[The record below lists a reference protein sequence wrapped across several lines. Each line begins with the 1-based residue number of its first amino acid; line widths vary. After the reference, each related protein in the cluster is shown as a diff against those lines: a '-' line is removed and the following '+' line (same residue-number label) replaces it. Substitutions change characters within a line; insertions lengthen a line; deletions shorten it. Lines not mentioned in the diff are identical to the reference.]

1 MKYII
6 NYSSGGLGNRL
17 IPLSC
22 IMELCE
28 KLNRGVG
35 VIWPE
40 TIRCMGHFKNLFSN
54 NITEFKLNNLNPSE
68 TVIYTNWEF
77 ITHDALLNNND
88 DLLNLSYTCEVK
100 SLNNLSEI
108 YTEEKKYVVIYH
120 NTSFLEFDSI
130 PKQLKL
136 LQVTDYIKNKID
148 DIVNY
153 YKIDKSIIGIHARST
168 DFINENLS
176 KYTQIIKNILLNN
189 PESKILFCSDDITWE
204 TSIKNQFPENI
215 IIRQK
220 KDYVKKL
227 NETLGWVNNVY
238 TSEESTIEGLI
249 DIYLLSKTDFLHY
262 NPDSTFAKLS
272 IYLQNEL

>member
-17 IPLSC
+17 IPLLC

-28 KLNRGVG
+28 KLNRNVG

-40 TIRCMGHFKNLFSN
+40 TMRCMGHFKNLFSN
-54 NITEFKLNNLNPSE
+54 QITEFKINNLDPLE
-68 TVIYTNWEF
+68 TVIYSNHEF
-77 ITHDALLNNND
+77 ITYDASLNNND
-88 DLLNLSYTCEVK
+88 ELLNLSYLCQVK
-100 SLNNLSEI
+100 NLNSLSEI
-108 YTEEKKYVVIYH
+108 YNEDKKYIVIYH

-130 PKQLKL
+130 PKQLKSL
-136 LQVTDYIKNKID
+136 KVTDYIENKIND
-148 DIVNY
+148 FVNE
-153 YKIDKSIIGIHARST
+153 YKINKSTIGIHARST

-176 KYTQIIKNILLNN
+176 KYTQLIENILVNN
-189 PESKILFCSDDITWE
+189 PESKILFCSDDVTWE
-204 TSIKNQFPENI
+204 SSIKTQFPKNI

-220 KDYVKKL
+220 KDYVKKF
-227 NETLGWVNNVY
+227 NDTLGWVNNVY

-249 DIYLLSKTDFLHY
+249 DIYLLSKTNFLHY
-262 NPDSTFAKLS
+262 NPESTFAKLS